1 MSQESLSALDLLLAG
16 KAPAGRSGGQGQ
28 AQSGL
33 NANSLSIV
41 IITPDEE
48 RRKDFMSA
56 INSLPPQSIKE
67 CEAYPDGDLLESLL
81 GEEHDV
87 FMIDLD
93 GNPSHALYLVETICS
108 RSKATVMTFS
118 HAADSELLVQCMRA
132 GVREFLK
139 LPVEQPALEAALM
152 RAYARRPA
160 DRPSRASMGKLFVF
174 GSVKGGSGATTVA
187 CNFAVVLAQLAT
199 ANNQKCLLVD
209 FSLPLGDASILLGVS
224 SAYSTLNA
232 LQNYDR
238 LDANF
243 LSGLLSKHESGLH
256 VLAAP
261 DRYVGVD
268 ASEEARTRLISVA
281 RQSYDYV
288 VLDMGS
294 TLDPLSR
301 TLFRE
306 ATISYLVTQV
316 SVTELRNSNRIILE
330 FFPHGT
336 RRPEIVL
343 NRFNPKSSGIDD
355 ESIRKALTMEPRWR
369 IPGDYMAVR
378 DSITMKNS
386 VALTKS
392 PISKVIHQMVEDAAG
407 LTSSTSAG
415 QRAGILGI
423 FSKQSK

>member
-1 MSQESLSALDLLLAG
+1 MSQESLSALDLLLSG
-16 KAPAGRSGGQGQ
+16 KTPAGRSGAQ
-28 AQSGL
+28 ASEGL
-33 NANSLSIV
+33 KAHALSIV
-41 IITPDEE
+41 IITPDDE
-48 RRKDFMSA
+48 RRKDFMA
-56 INSLPPQSIKE
+56 AMNALPSQNVRE
-67 CEAYPDGDLLESLL
+67 CETYPEGDFLENLLKED
-81 GEEHDV
+81 HDI

-108 RSKATVMTFS
+108 RSSATVMVSSRET
-118 HAADSELLVQCMRA
+118 DSDLLVQCMRA
-132 GVREFLK
+132 GVREFVK
-139 LPVEQPALEAALM
+139 LPVEQAALEAAMM
-152 RAYARRPA
+152 RAHARRPA
-160 DRPSRASMGKLFVF
+160 DRPTRSSAGKLFVF
-174 GSVKGGSGATTVA
+174 ASVKGGSGATTVA
-187 CNFAVVLAQLAT
+187 CNFAVVLAQMAA
-199 ANNQKCLLVD
+199 ANNQRCLLVD

-238 LDANF
+238 LDSNF
-243 LSGLLSKHESGLH
+243 LAGLLSKHESGLY

-268 ASEEARTRLISVA
+268 ASEEARTRLIAVA

-306 ATISYLVTQV
+306 ATTSYLVTQV

-330 FFPHGT
+330 FFPQGT
-336 RRPEIVL
+336 RRPEVVL

-369 IPGDYMAVR
+369 IPGDYIAVR
-378 DSITMKNS
+378 DSISMKSS

-392 PISKVIHQMVEDAAG
+392 PISKVIHQMVEDASG
-407 LTSSTSAG
+407 LTGVATSG
-415 QRAGILGI
+415 SKAGILGL

>member
-16 KAPAGRSGGQGQ
+16 KTPTGRSGGQTSQ
-28 AQSGL
+28 GL
-33 NANSLSIV
+33 KVNALSVV
-41 IITPDEE
+41 IITPDDE
-48 RRKDFMSA
+48 RRKEFLSA
-56 INSLPPQSIKE
+56 INELPPQNVKE
-67 CEAYPDGDLLESLL
+67 CEAYPEGDMLENLLR
-81 GEEHDV
+81 EEHDV

-93 GNPSHALYLVETICS
+93 GNPSHALFLVETICA
-108 RSKATVMTFS
+108 RSTATVMVFS
-118 HAADSELLVQCMRA
+118 HATDSELLVHCMRA

-139 LPVEQPALEAALM
+139 LPVEQPALEAALA

-160 DRPSRASMGKLFVF
+160 DRPARASLGKLFVF

-187 CNFAVVLAQLAT
+187 CNFAVVLAQMA
-199 ANNQKCLLVD
+199 AASNQRCLLVD

-232 LQNYDR
+232 LQNHDR

-243 LSGLLSKHESGLH
+243 LAGLLSKHESGLD

-268 ASEEARTRLISVA
+268 ASEEARTKLISVA
-281 RQSYDYV
+281 RQAYDYV

-330 FFPHGT
+330 FFPQGT

-392 PISKVIHQMVEDAAG
+392 PISKVIHQMVQDASG
-407 LTSSTSAG
+407 LTSAG
-415 QRAGILGI
+415 NGNQRAGLLGL
-423 FSKQSK
+423 FGKQSK